1 MSTGDLT
8 TLDKIFIWWTWPFSI
23 QLNETVHASALYA
36 VDLEV
41 FKENPMECCKVNHFL
56 ETIAIHEN
64 LLKQF
69 SLPFLTT
76 CCSMWQ

>member
-8 TLDKIFIWWTWPFSI
+8 TLDRIFIWSTWPFSI
-23 QLNETVHASALYA
+23 QLSETVHASALYA

-41 FKENPMECCKVNHFL
+41 FKENPMESCKVSHFL
-56 ETIAIHEN
+56 ETLAIHEN
-64 LLKQF
+64 LLQLF
-69 SLPFLTT
+69 SLMFLMN